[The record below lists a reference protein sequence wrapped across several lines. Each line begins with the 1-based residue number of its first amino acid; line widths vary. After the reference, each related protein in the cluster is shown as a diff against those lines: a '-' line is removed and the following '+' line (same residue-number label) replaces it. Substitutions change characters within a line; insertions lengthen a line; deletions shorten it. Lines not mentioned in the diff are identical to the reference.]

1 MADCFSLFGHHFQNV
16 VALCRG
22 QQNLV
27 VNKERSGVGRR
38 FAPVSFPS
46 RSIRFNDVDGN
57 GAFDYRR
64 EALC

>member
-1 MADCFSLFGHHFQNV
+1 MADHFSLSGHHLQNV

-27 VNKERSGVGRR
+27 VNKERSGAGRR

-46 RSIRFNDVDGN
+46 RSIRFKGVDGN

-64 EALC
+64 EGLC

>member
-1 MADCFSLFGHHFQNV
+1 V

-22 QQNLV
+22 GQYLV
-27 VNKERSGVGRR
+27 VNKERSGAGRR

-46 RSIRFNDVDGN
+46 RSIRFNGADGN
-57 GAFDYRR
+57 GALDYRR